1 MGMGDQTGSGFA
13 DTLQGD
19 TWQEVMASFADL
31 VKIFVARFEV
41 MASSV
46 PPEYAEFAKEMIEH
60 ETSIEEFASLEAAGE
75 TDRSIGRVATQLI
88 YPLSKP
94 D

>member
-1 MGMGDQTGSGFA
+1 VSAVVAGSSPRRPTIAGHHHSFS
-13 DTLQGD
+13 
-19 TWQEVMASFADL
+19 TWRL
-31 VKIFVARFEV
+31 